1 MKGIRLEPAQSLLS
15 GFTRDE
21 LVRLVRRARLDI
33 APPKSRPALIQQIA
47 SHLTID
53 DLVDKVQVLFPKPRG
68 KTGANRL
75 DVMAPGHGA
84 VTVQAGSRAKPDAGE
99 VLLESDADHC
109 AVLRVATTPLFLENR
124 WPVIAVGAGTVP
136 HDRLYAAFIRPGRVH
151 PEAQVPPSRS
161 RPFIVDEGE
170 YQLRNGRLHME
181 LSRSGPISF
190 LVVFLRNRGA
200 RPEYLLEPIA

>member
-15 GFTRDE
+15 GFTHAE

-33 APPKSRPALIQQIA
+33 TPPRSRPALIQQIA

-53 DLVDKVQVLFPKPRG
+53 DIVDKVHVLFPKPRG
-68 KTGANRL
+68 KTGPGRL

-84 VTVQAGSRAKPDAGE
+84 VTIQAASGARPDSGDI
-99 VLLESDADHC
+99 LLETGDEC
-109 AVLRVATTPLFLENR
+109 LVLRLATTPLFLENR
-124 WPVIAVGAGTVP
+124 WPVIATGAGAVP
-136 HDRLYAAFIRPGRVH
+136 HARLYAAFVRPDRVH
-151 PEAQVPPSRS
+151 AEAQAAPPKTK
-161 RPFIVDEGE
+161 PFIVDEGE

-190 LVVFLRNRGA
+190 LVVFLRCRGA
-200 RPEYLLEPIA
+200 RPEFLLEPIA

>member
-1 MKGIRLEPAQSLLS
+1 MKGIRLEPAQSLLA

-33 APPKSRPALIQQIA
+33 TPPKSRPALIQQIT

-53 DLVDKVQVLFPKPRG
+53 DIVDKVHALFPKPRG
-68 KTGANRL
+68 KTAPDRL
-75 DVMAPGHGA
+75 DCMAPGHGA
-84 VTVQAGSRAKPDAGE
+84 VTVQAGSRAKPDRSDI
-99 VLLESDADHC
+99 LLETDADHC
-109 AVLRVATTPLFLENR
+109 LVLRIATTPLFLENR
-124 WPVIAVGAGTVP
+124 WPVIAAGAGTVP
-136 HDRLYAAFIRPGRVH
+136 HARLYAAFVRPGRVH
-151 PEAQVPPSRS
+151 PEAQVPPPKT

-190 LVVFLRNRGA
+190 LVAFLRNRGA
-200 RPEYLLEPIA
+200 RPEYLLEPIV